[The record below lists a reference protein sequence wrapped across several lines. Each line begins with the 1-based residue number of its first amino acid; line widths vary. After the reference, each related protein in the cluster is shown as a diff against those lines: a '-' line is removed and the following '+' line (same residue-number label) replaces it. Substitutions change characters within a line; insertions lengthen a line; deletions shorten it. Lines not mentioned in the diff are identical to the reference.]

1 MEHIKHIHHNDFGT
15 SFYWRKD
22 DLILL
27 DRVQL
32 IFRKTGFYFNK
43 AELQIFKDCIEE
55 SFSLNKGCATC
66 ELKKYCHQF
75 LLKTP
80 CLQIDLSVTM
90 YELDQAKD
98 LVEGTLFKIKIEEYL
113 FGVGMN

>member
-1 MEHIKHIHHNDFGT
+1 MEQIKQLHYNDIGT

-22 DLILL
+22 GLILY

-32 IFRKTGFYFNK
+32 IFRKTGFYFSK
-43 AELQIFKDCIEE
+43 EELQFFSNCIEE
-55 SFSLNKGCATC
+55 SFLLNKDCATC
-66 ELKKYCHQF
+66 DLKKYCHQF

-80 CLQIDLSVTM
+80 FLQIDLAVTM
-90 YELDQAKD
+90 HELDQAKD
-98 LVEGTLFKIKIEEYL
+98 LIEGTLFKIKLDEYL